1 MQDLFLT
8 PDKKRK
14 NLDIIEAK
22 IFQLAHQIKKE
33 LEAGIDL
40 GDIILKKVGK
50 EDLGKLVQQII
61 EKGKF
66 FTKVN
71 VDVIKYFL
79 NKYTKYGNFEGD
91 KEFLL
96 TKLSLSMH
104 VETFPKDFLLFRKN
118 DIGDKF
124 FIILNGSVAIIITQE
139 INVEMTE
146 KEYNIH
152 VEKLRY
158 YKEYQLLESILAY
171 DNKIEIYDELKEKI
185 KDEIHMKFLKNRD
198 LSKSQPSEKII
209 INAQAFV
216 ERVEP
221 FINTKSRAPRIS
233 VRLPIYKIVANLKAG
248 ATFGEVALSK
258 TEVEERKRTATIITD
273 SDCIFG
279 IIPNTVYSTFL
290 KEVEEKARFYLASK
304 LVSHSLFKSI
314 QPESFLKANFLNYF
328 NNMTFKG
335 GAYLFKQ
342 GETKQSVFFVNDGII
357 NLYTVSSIDN
367 IVKIIERLNENVIQ
381 EIKNEHNKY
390 IRNKFKE
397 QEEDLSIIKEYE
409 NQKRTDNLFN
419 KFCKIERTFKIF
431 NINKKESL
439 GFDDC
444 LLSDD
449 KFFISARVMS
459 ETCHVFVLKLNFL
472 NSILGEKIISRNYAR
487 TNIEKKKIMIN
498 RLTNMIRMLIVRF
511 LKNNKIS
518 ISKDDYL
525 EEKKKVEINIL
536 KSENISFKN
545 FQKEN
550 EKFSLTRYGYK
561 NPIQNFKTK
570 RKHNT
575 KFINLMKPKSK
586 FDLDKFLFNNKMER
600 EKYKS
605 IKKEKVKFNNRL
617 LNIHINFSN
626 DNLTNRKKFK
636 LPFMDKIKSL
646 HKNKEKKDKYQEEKC
661 KTEIN
666 SENYINNLIPNIK
679 KLSTKYMID
688 EYKYGKHRI
697 KNMTQL
703 DFVFFDHFFVS
714 QGKKNYSKEPMET
727 NY

>member
-22 IFQLAHQIKKE
+22 IFQLAHQIKKQ
-33 LEAGIDL
+33 LESGIDL
-40 GDIILKKVGK
+40 GAIILKKVEK
-50 EDLGKLVQQII
+50 EDLGKLVHQII

-104 VETFPKDFLLFRKN
+104 VETFPKDYLLFRKN

-124 FIILNGSVAIIITQE
+124 YIILNGSVAIIITQE
-139 INVEMTE
+139 IEVEMTE

-158 YKEYQLLESILAY
+158 YKEYQLLESILSY

-185 KDEIHMKFLKNRD
+185 KDEIFLKNRD
-198 LSKSQPSEKII
+198 LGKSQTTEKII

-216 ERVEP
+216 ERIEP
-221 FINTKSRAPRIS
+221 FINKKSKAPRIN
-233 VRLPIYKIVANLKAG
+233 VKIPIYKIVANLKTG

-258 TEVEERKRTATIITD
+258 TEVEERRRTATIITD
-273 SDCIFG
+273 TDCIFG
-279 IIPNTVYSTFL
+279 IIPNSTYSTFL
-290 KEVEEKARFYLASK
+290 REVEEKARFVLASK
-304 LVSHSLFKSI
+304 LVSHSLFKMI

-328 NNMTFKG
+328 NKMTFKG
-335 GAYLFKQ
+335 GNFLFKQ

-357 NLYTVSSIDN
+357 NLYTESSIDS
-367 IVKIIERLNENVIQ
+367 IVKIIERLNENVTQ
-381 EIKNEHNKY
+381 EIKNEHNKI

-397 QEEDLSIIKEYE
+397 EEDLSIIKEYE
-409 NQKRTDNLFN
+409 NHKRTDNLFN
-419 KFCKIERTFKIF
+419 KFCKIKRTFKIF

-444 LLSDD
+444 LLNED

-459 ETCHVFVLKLNFL
+459 ETSHVFVLKLNFL
-472 NSILGEKIISRNYAR
+472 NSILGEKIIRRNYSR

-511 LKNNKIS
+511 LKNYKIS
-518 ISKDDYL
+518 ITKDDYL
-525 EEKKKVEINIL
+525 DEKKKIEIKIL
-536 KSENISFKN
+536 KSENLSLNALKN
-545 FQKEN
+545 EN
-550 EKFSLTRYGYK
+550 EKFALTKYGYK
-561 NPIQNFKTK
+561 SYFQNFKNKK
-570 RKHNT
+570 RYNT
-575 KFINLMKPKSK
+575 KFINIIKPKSK
-586 FDLDKFLFNNKMER
+586 FDLDKFLFDNKIQK

-605 IKKEKVKFNNRL
+605 IKNDKVKFDNKL

-626 DNLTNRKKFK
+626 DNSHNRKKFK
-636 LPFMDKIKSL
+636 LPFV
-646 HKNKEKKDKYQEEKC
+646 NKLKTSHENKKKKDKYQEEKC

-666 SENYINNLIPNIK
+666 LGNHINNLIPNIK

-688 EYKYGKHRI
+688 EYEHGRHRI
-697 KNMTQL
+697 KNMTKF
-703 DFVFFDHFFVS
+703 DFIFFDHFFVS
-714 QGKKNYSKEPMET
+714 QGKRSYSKEPLET
-727 NY
+727 NC

>member
-33 LEAGIDL
+33 LESGIDL
-40 GDIILKKVGK
+40 GAIILKKVEK
-50 EDLGKLVQQII
+50 EDLGKLVHQII

-104 VETFPKDFLLFRKN
+104 VETFPKDYLLFRKN

-124 FIILNGSVAIIITQE
+124 YIILNGSVAIIITQE
-139 INVEMTE
+139 IEVEMTE

-152 VEKLRY
+152 IEKLRY
-158 YKEYQLLESILAY
+158 YKEYQLLESILSY

-185 KDEIHMKFLKNRD
+185 KDEIHSEFHRNRD
-198 LSKSQPSEKII
+198 LGKSQPTEKII

-216 ERVEP
+216 ERIEP
-221 FINTKSRAPRIS
+221 FINKKSKAPRIN
-233 VRLPIYKIVANLKAG
+233 VKIPIYKIVANLKTG

-258 TEVEERKRTATIITD
+258 TEVEERRRTATIITD
-273 SDCIFG
+273 TDCIFG
-279 IIPNTVYSTFL
+279 IIPNSTYSTFL
-290 KEVEEKARFYLASK
+290 REVEEKARFVLASK
-304 LVSHSLFKSI
+304 LVSHSLFKMI

-335 GAYLFKQ
+335 GNFLFKQ

-357 NLYTVSSIDN
+357 NLYTESSIDS
-367 IVKIIERLNENVIQ
+367 IVKIIERLNENVTQ
-381 EIKNEHNKY
+381 EIKNEHNKI

-397 QEEDLSIIKEYE
+397 EEDLSIIKEYE
-409 NQKRTDNLFN
+409 NHKRTDNLFN
-419 KFCKIERTFKIF
+419 KFCKIKRTFKIF

-444 LLSDD
+444 LLNED

-459 ETCHVFVLKLNFL
+459 ETSHVFVLKLNFL
-472 NSILGEKIISRNYAR
+472 NSILGEKIIRRNYSR

-511 LKNNKIS
+511 LKNYKIS
-518 ISKDDYL
+518 ITKDDYL
-525 EEKKKVEINIL
+525 DEKKKIEIKIL
-536 KSENISFKN
+536 KSENLSLNALKN
-545 FQKEN
+545 EN
-550 EKFSLTRYGYK
+550 EKFALTKYGFKNYFQSFKNKKRY
-561 NPIQNFKTK
+561 
-570 RKHNT
+570 NT
-575 KFINLMKPKSK
+575 KFINITKPKSK
-586 FDLDKFLFNNKMER
+586 FNLDKFLFDKKIQK
-600 EKYKS
+600 EKDKT
-605 IKKEKVKFNNRL
+605 IKNDKVKFDNKL

-626 DNLTNRKKFK
+626 DNLTNTKKFK
-636 LPFMDKIKSL
+636 LPFVGRLKSL
-646 HKNKEKKDKYQEEKC
+646 HGNKEKKDKYQEEKC

-666 SENYINNLIPNIK
+666 LGPNINNLIPNIK
-679 KLSTKYMID
+679 KLSTKYMIN
-688 EYKYGKHRI
+688 EYGHGRHKI
-697 KNMTQL
+697 KNMTQF
-703 DFVFFDHFFVS
+703 DFVFFDRFFVS
-714 QGKKNYSKEPMET
+714 QGKRRYSKEPLET
-727 NY
+727 NC